1 MLYSCVVIF
10 LYVYNRCKSKDRFI
24 FLILERVDFMSVHF
38 SVKRPTRLKT
48 NNIKEDGWK
57 ESSEWLKK
65 MEYFGEQTTK
75 AVRNAKKH
83 LKELNK
89 LYNDNENKRNKNKLT
104 KKDCE
109 KERELADKIEGYIS
123 DVNRFIKEYNKYI
136 DSYIND
142 FSIIYYNQLT
152 DEAVVDRYYLHTMKS
167 DTPREEGNVM

>member
-1 MLYSCVVIF
+1 MP
-10 LYVYNRCKSKDRFI
+10 KH
-24 FLILERVDFMSVHF
+24 LEL
-38 SVKRPTRLKT
+38 KRLTRLKT
-48 NNIKEDGWK
+48 YNIKEENWGK
-57 ESSEWLKK
+57 TAEWLKR
-65 MEYFGEQTTK
+65 MEYLGEQTTK
-75 AVRNAKKH
+75 AMRNAKKH

-123 DVNRFIKEYNKYI
+123 DVNRFIKEYDKYI